1 MQRNGIN
8 HGLAQDGQEAVDKWR
23 SGGYHLVIMDIQ
35 LPIKTGLEATRE
47 IRELERQHNIA
58 AFASTPS
65 SEVAPS
71 PSVAAVTAERQTIT
85 SSTGLPVIIVAVTAS
100 SAESDRVAMLT
111 AGCND
116 FITKPLSLKWLQ
128 QKLLEWGSMQMLAAF
143 TSATSP
149 ASTTSRSASIS
160 SVVGGTKST
169 STIRHDPSGTRAFV
183 AESDAHGR
191 SIAAKLHMPAVRPHA
206 AAVVVAPTAVQAVVD
221 EGERIL
227 DVSARRSSDQSV
239 QQVRRLSHRAQADT
253 LTGSVGSR
261 FVISHRARLSKTLPS
276 PRSLDT

>member
-1 MQRNGIN
+1 MRWQVLRCELADICPDNRINQTILIKFMQRNGIN

-71 PSVAAVTAERQTIT
+71 PNSTTIT
-85 SSTGLPVIIVAVTAS
+85 SPTGLPVIIVAVTAS

-143 TSATSP
+143 TSATSS
-149 ASTTSRSASIS
+149 STTSPVAPHSRSG
-160 SVVGGTKST
+160 SVSAGATRPL
-169 STIRHDPSGTRAFV
+169 RHDPTGTRAFV

-191 SIAAKLHMPAVRPHA
+191 SIAAKLHMPQPRPPPP
-206 AAVVVAPTAVQAVVD
+206 VVQAVVD
-221 EGERIL
+221 EGARIL

-239 QQVRRLSHRAQADT
+239 QQVRST
-253 LTGSVGSR
+253 L
-261 FVISHRARLSKTLPS
+261 
-276 PRSLDT
+276 RSLLS

>member
-71 PSVAAVTAERQTIT
+71 PSAQTIT
-85 SSTGLPVIIVAVTAS
+85 SPTGLPVIIVAVTAS

-149 ASTTSRSASIS
+149 ASTTGGRSASVS
-160 SVVGGTKST
+160 SVGGAKTVVPAAV
-169 STIRHDPSGTRAFV
+169 RHDPSGTRAFV

-191 SIAAKLHMPAVRPHA
+191 SIAAKLQMPQARPQP
-206 AAVVVAPTAVQAVVD
+206 VVVAPAPSAVQAVVD

-239 QQVRRLSHRAQADT
+239 QQ
-253 LTGSVGSR
+253 
-261 FVISHRARLSKTLPS
+261 ARPV
-276 PRSLDT
+276 LDWAPD